1 MNKRRIFKPFF
12 NIVAKILYRVKI
24 IGEENIPETGSYILC
39 GNHVHAL
46 DAPVIIVTAKRKIRF
61 MAKEELQKNKIISFF
76 AKVFEVIPVK
86 RGTADLDA
94 IKLSMKAIKDGDIL
108 GIFPEGTRNGMA
120 KHSSIKAGAAFMALK
135 TNTPVIPVGIQGT
148 FKPFTKV
155 VINYGKPID
164 FSKYAVNKGKP
175 DKEHLEIVSE
185 KIMEEIVK
193 LRDNKEIKKIGKL

>member
-1 MNKRRIFKPFF
+1 MNKRKIFKTFF
-12 NIVAKILYRVKI
+12 NVVARILFRVKI
-24 IGEENIPETGSYILC
+24 VWEENIPETGSFILC

-61 MAKEELQKNKIISFF
+61 MAKEELFKNKVISYL
-76 AKVFEVIPVK
+76 AKIFEVIPVK

-94 IKLSMKAIKDGDIL
+94 VKLSMKAIKEGDIL

-120 KHSSIKAGAAFMALK
+120 KHSSIKAGASFMALK

-155 VINYGKPID
+155 VINYGKPIE
-164 FSKYAVNKGKP
+164 FSQYAVSKGKP

-193 LRDNKEIKKIGKL
+193 LRDNE

>member
-1 MNKRRIFKPFF
+1 MNKRKIFKTFF
-12 NIVAKILYRVKI
+12 NVVARILFRVKI
-24 IGEENIPETGSYILC
+24 VGEENIPETGSFILC

-61 MAKEELQKNKIISFF
+61 MAKEELFKNKVISYL
-76 AKVFEVIPVK
+76 AKIFEVIPVK

-94 IKLSMKAIKDGDIL
+94 VKLSMKAIKEGDIL

-120 KHSSIKAGAAFMALK
+120 KHSSIKAGASFMALK

-155 VINYGKPID
+155 VINYGKPIE
-164 FSKYAVNKGKP
+164 FSQYAVSKGKP

-193 LRDNKEIKKIGKL
+193 LRDNE